1 MANAAYE
8 NLKGLNEEQ
17 CVILTGESGSGKT
30 ESAKLVVDY
39 VTKISQWR
47 RYNGLQAPAPARC
60 HRSTTSLGGSNRSI
74 NNSNAS
80 SRSATPS
87 HTPSTPAASSSNV
100 GGRRIIR
107 ARSTDNEPVAAAT
120 SSALNYGSL
129 KKCGHERKTVEFD
142 LSTKYKSTENLINH
156 QVMLQAVSPT
166 ITVPKCQLHFP
177 SSSSGS
183 SSTTTTYH
191 HRHHVTP
198 GTMKKCPK
206 HNPEAKSIMVKCEA
220 PHFKRST
227 GDLHHQQKPQQPIHC
242 RVHAAKST
250 TTTKVPKSASV
261 AATTATTQ
269 SILKLTTGTTAA
281 GCDTKESNVNL
292 SRTMAGTPP
301 RPRRSKTPPPTLHV
315 MPTSSPHLLLHHRH
329 SHHGG
334 SAVNVAAVS
343 SSSLNRNSVNRCGRV
358 KTAEEVELDVIAER
372 VHQAE
377 QFLNA
382 MGHATTARNA
392 NSSRFGKFFDI
403 QIDFKGDIVGAHLT
417 QCKYLLTWRGW
428 WLITWRQ

>member
-47 RYNGLQAPAPARC
+47 RYNCLQPPQPPRC
-60 HRSTTSLGGSNRSI
+60 YRSTTSLGGSNRSV

-87 HTPSTPAASSSNV
+87 HTPSTVAAGG

-107 ARSTDNEPVAAAT
+107 AHSTETEPVT
-120 SSALNYGSL
+120 ALNYGSL

-177 SSSSGS
+177 SPAPSS
-183 SSTTTTYH
+183 SSTASTATTYH

-206 HNPEAKSIMVKCEA
+206 HNPEAKSIMVKCDP

-227 GDLHHQQKPQQPIHC
+227 GDLHHQQQQPQGAILNPHC

-250 TTTKVPKSASV
+250 TMKVPKAST
-261 AATTATTQ
+261 AATTTTQ
-269 SILKLTTGTTAA
+269 SILKLTTGTTA
-281 GCDTKESNVNL
+281 CDTKESNVNL
-292 SRTMAGTPP
+292 SRTKMAGTPP

-315 MPTSSPHLLLHHRH
+315 QPTSSSHLLLHHRH

-334 SAVNVAAVS
+334 STVNVNVAAAAGAVS
-343 SSSLNRNSVNRCGRV
+343 SSVTRTSLIRSARP

-382 MGHATTARNA
+382 MGHATTTRNA

-417 QCKYLLTWRGW
+417 QCKYIIPSG
-428 WLITWRQ
+428 